1 MKLLMVGYGSISR
14 AHTRSFAQLGVEL
27 DTVVGRDP
35 EKAAAFAQE
44 QEYAR
49 SLATLDEALARE
61 DIDIVAI
68 CSPSEAH
75 APQTEAALR
84 AGKHVLV
91 EIPLAMSYA
100 DSVKLANLARE
111 VNRVLMVAHTQRF
124 YRPLMEAKR
133 RVASGEL
140 TPHSIICRWGF
151 LRRKNEDWQG
161 RPRTWTDNLL
171 WHHGCHVVD
180 FALWLLGIDQPG
192 VVEATGRL
200 ALPDQ
205 RMGIPLDQALILR
218 TPRDQIVSIAMSYN
232 THLPIHDYLIIGRED
247 TLQYVDRRLVSG
259 VGGVLFDPT
268 DQRQE
273 GQEGGL
279 LQDQEFLA
287 AIREGRPA
295 SVSADAVLPAMRALQ
310 DIQDLYDAGREP
322 GARHPIAP

>member
-14 AHTRSFAQLGVEL
+14 SHTASFAHEGVEL
-27 DTVVGRDP
+27 DTVLGRDP
-35 EKAAAFAQE
+35 AKAAAFAQE
-44 QEYAR
+44 FGYAR
-49 SLATLDEALARE
+49 SVATLEEALSRE
-61 DIDIVAI
+61 DIDIVAV
-68 CSPSEAH
+68 CSPSAAH
-75 APQTEAALR
+75 AGQAEAALR

-100 DSVKLANLARE
+100 ESERLAALARE
-111 VNRVLMVAHTQRF
+111 TGKVLMVAHTQRY
-124 YRPLMEAKR
+124 YRSLMEARR

-140 TPHSIICRWGF
+140 TLHSIICRYGF

-180 FALWLLGIDQPG
+180 FALWMLGVDRPG

-205 RMGIPLDQALILR
+205 RMGIPMDLSVTLR
-218 TPRDQIVSIAMSYN
+218 TPQDQLVSIAMSYN
-232 THLPIHDYLIIGRED
+232 THLPVHDYLMIGRED
-247 TLQYVDRRLVSG
+247 TLQYVDRRLVSSQ
-259 VGGVLFDPT
+259 GVLVDPI

-273 GQEGGL
+273 GQDGNL

-295 SVSADAVLPAMRALQ
+295 AISAEAVLPAMRALQ
-310 DIQDLYDAGREP
+310 DIQDAYDAMRP
-322 GARHPIAP
+322 PDAQHPIAP

>member
-14 AHTRSFAQLGVEL
+14 AHTRSFAHEDVEL

-35 EKAAAFAQE
+35 AKAAAFAQE
-44 QEYAR
+44 YGYAR
-49 SLATLDEALARE
+49 SLPTLDEALARE
-61 DIDIVAI
+61 DIDVVAV

-75 APQTEAALR
+75 ARQAEAALR

-91 EIPLAMSYA
+91 EIPLALTYTESER
-100 DSVKLANLARE
+100 LAALARE
-111 VNRVLMVAHTQRF
+111 MGKVLMVAHTQRY
-124 YRPLMEAKR
+124 YRPLMEARR

-140 TPHSIICRWGF
+140 TLHSVICRYGF

-180 FALWLLGIDQPG
+180 FALWLLGIEQPG

-205 RMGIPLDQALILR
+205 KMGIPMDLSATLR
-218 TPRDQIVSIAMSYN
+218 TPSDQIVAIAMSYN
-232 THLPIHDYLIIGRED
+232 THLPVHDYLMIGRED
-247 TLQYVDRRLVSG
+247 TLQYVDRRLVGSQ
-259 VGGVLFDPT
+259 GVLFDMT
-268 DQRQE
+268 DQRAESQD
-273 GQEGGL
+273 GNL

-287 AIREGRPA
+287 AIRDGRPA
-295 SVSADAVLPAMRALQ
+295 AISAEAVLPAMRALQ
-310 DIQDLYDAGREP
+310 DIQDAYDAARPPE
-322 GARHPIAP
+322 ARHPIAP